1 MVFDPDFN
9 HETISPNKKIR
20 VFAQRSSVGLDFVP
34 VKVAATLVKKFD
46 VYADGELIYS
56 ADESHLA
63 LVKVNIGREVKQLKV
78 VFNETWGAD
87 DVRLFSCD
95 VE

>member
-1 MVFDPDFN
+1 
-9 HETISPNKKIR
+9 

-56 ADESHLA
+56 ADECHHS